1 MALEDIKQMTRSLSE
16 EKQVASHDAPEDYL
30 KRAVE
35 QFIIEFPE
43 FEDLQGEELYKEMEK
58 KGYFSDRWA
67 SSDYGIPITP
77 DYMRDALLGGYG
89 SHIHG
94 LSDDEL
100 RNMDDDMIKEI
111 YDDINEMFKYGKIDE
126 LKKEVQVASGPPAF
140 DDELLKKSAW
150 DIFGKPLKD
159 LTDDEYEE
167 LEDMIYHM
175 DVSPWDFVQRKG
187 KKDIRRVNQGGII
200 GLRGGG
206 DPRIEQQPEGIM
218 QLASH
223 TGDDVIQSAI
233 IWAAGLPQFGS
244 VGSVL
249 DALNNADHPYAMD
262 INGLVNAY
270 MDARTESN

>member
-1 MALEDIKQMTRSLSE
+1 MAIENIKQMTRPLSE
-16 EKQVASHDAPEDYL
+16 EKKVASHDAPEDYL

-58 KGYFSDRWA
+58 KGYFSDQYA

-77 DYMRDALLGGYG
+77 GYMRDALLGGYG
-89 SHIHG
+89 DHIHG
-94 LSDDEL
+94 LSDDQL
-100 RNMDDDMIKEI
+100 RGMDDDEIKEI
-111 YDDINEMFKYGKIDE
+111 YDEINDMFKYGKIDE
-126 LKKEVQVASGPPAF
+126 LKKEVQVASAPDPMAERF
-140 DDELLKKSAW
+140 DMMDILAEKYFGKSYDKLTPKEIELLEENWDELISQIKQ
-150 DIFGKPLKD
+150 P
-159 LTDDEYEE
+159 
-167 LEDMIYHM
+167 
-175 DVSPWDFVQRKG
+175 R
-187 KKDIRRVNQGGII
+187 DIRRVNQGGII
-200 GLRGGG
+200 GLRYGG

-244 VGSVL
+244 IGSVL
-249 DALNNADHPYAMD
+249 DALNNSDHPHAMD

-270 MDARTESN
+270 MNARVDSN